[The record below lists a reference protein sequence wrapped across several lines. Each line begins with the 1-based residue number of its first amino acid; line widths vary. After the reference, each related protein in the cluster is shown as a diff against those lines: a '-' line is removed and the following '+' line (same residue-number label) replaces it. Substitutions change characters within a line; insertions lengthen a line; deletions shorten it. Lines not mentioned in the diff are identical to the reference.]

1 MQFASLT
8 FLFLFF
14 PMTLGLYRLVP
25 HRWKREAMLV
35 ISVLFLLGGGLLSA
49 GVLLLLT
56 ALTFFAG
63 WLMERWKSRKG
74 RSGLLLTGVVLGYLA
89 VLVLLRSDWLRS
101 WKTAYLDGTM
111 FFPLGLAFFALQGVG
126 YCADVRRGVISA
138 VQIQSNIY
146 ILTFMRLFCNTFSYN
161 TIMQK

>member
-56 ALTFFAG
+56 ALMFFAG

-101 WKTAYLDGTM
+101 WT
-111 FFPLGLAFFALQGVG
+111 
-126 YCADVRRGVISA
+126 
-138 VQIQSNIY
+138 QS
-146 ILTFMRLFCNTFSYN
+146 S
-161 TIMQK
+161 

>member
-56 ALTFFAG
+56 ALMFFAG

-74 RSGLLLTGVVLGYLA
+74 GAVCCSPAWCWDIWQCWFCCAATG
-89 VLVLLRSDWLRS
+89 
-101 WKTAYLDGTM
+101 
-111 FFPLGLAFFALQGVG
+111 
-126 YCADVRRGVISA
+126 CAHGRRR
-138 VQIQSNIY
+138 
-146 ILTFMRLFCNTFSYN
+146 T
-161 TIMQK
+161 

>member
-74 RSGLLLTGVVLGYLA
+74 RSGLLPEIWYYTY
-89 VLVLLRSDWLRS
+89 RKRD
-101 WKTAYLDGTM
+101 
-111 FFPLGLAFFALQGVG
+111 
-126 YCADVRRGVISA
+126 RR
-138 VQIQSNIY
+138 
-146 ILTFMRLFCNTFSYN
+146 FER
-161 TIMQK
+161 